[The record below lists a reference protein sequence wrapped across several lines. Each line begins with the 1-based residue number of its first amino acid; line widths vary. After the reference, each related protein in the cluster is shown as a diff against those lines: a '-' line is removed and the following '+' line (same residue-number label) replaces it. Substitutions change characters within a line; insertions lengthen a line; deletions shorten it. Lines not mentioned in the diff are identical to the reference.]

1 MLEKRR
7 SSEKKKSPSEHILQ
21 HYSLWSFGH
30 FYCVLWIELCR
41 VKSIVINSIYSSLT
55 TSPSHESDSERT
67 QALTA
72 ASCCSNA
79 GNITRTARRR
89 HKGQRPLLFLWVLIP
104 EDGAGVKHDRC
115 SVLTTNSCI
124 AFVCLSLLP
133 NARRE
138 TWRPRRDVMMSR
150 HVHISDLW
158 PLRVHLKT
166 TRSRKCGA
174 EEVVNPMRRLRTYS
188 RVEERADAELRS
200 WWWWVVAPQRIL
212 FIYIFMFM
220 HFFSPTFPPMLSLSL
235 SRSFYR
241 ENKTRGSHLQH
252 QQQRRQRSSPS
263 LWQDAALPYRRT
275 MGGPLSRVT
284 AHTTWL

>member
-104 EDGAGVKHDRC
+104 EDGAGVKH
-115 SVLTTNSCI
+115 
-124 AFVCLSLLP
+124 
-133 NARRE
+133 
-138 TWRPRRDVMMSR
+138 
-150 HVHISDLW
+150 
-158 PLRVHLKT
+158 
-166 TRSRKCGA
+166 
-174 EEVVNPMRRLRTYS
+174 RLRTDV
-188 RVEERADAELRS
+188 RCWQQTRAS
-200 WWWWVVAPQRIL
+200 
-212 FIYIFMFM
+212 
-220 HFFSPTFPPMLSLSL
+220 H
-235 SRSFYR
+235 SFVYLCFQTPGVKR
-241 ENKTRGSHLQH
+241 EGLAGT
-252 QQQRRQRSSPS
+252 
-263 LWQDAALPYRRT
+263 
-275 MGGPLSRVT
+275 
-284 AHTTWL
+284 